1 MLNKDN
7 NDKKMNKEQR
17 HLNVTAIENG
27 TVIDHIPANNVFKV
41 LHILNLENNKNQVLF
56 GDNLDSQK
64 YGKKGIVKVSNTFF
78 EGNEINKIALVAP
91 TATFIEIKNFEVVT
105 KKHVEVPDQIKS
117 IVKCFNPNCITNV
130 ENVPSRFTV
139 VDKENMKLLCHYCEK
154 ITAKNN
160 IVFA

>member
-1 MLNKDN
+1 
-7 NDKKMNKEQR
+7 MNKEQR

-78 EGNEINKIALVAP
+78 DKGEINKIALVAP

-105 KKHVEVPDQIKS
+105 KKQVEVPDQIKR

-130 ENVPSRFTV
+130 ENVTSWFTV
-139 VDKENMKLLCHYCEK
+139 VDKKDMKLLCHYCEK
-154 ITAKNN
+154 ITSRNS
-160 IVFA
+160 IVFK

>member
-1 MLNKDN
+1 
-7 NDKKMNKEQR
+7 MNKEQR

-78 EGNEINKIALVAP
+78 DKGEINKIALVAP

-105 KKHVEVPDQIKS
+105 KKQVEVPDQIKR

-130 ENVPSRFTV
+130 ENVSELVHRG
-139 VDKENMKLLCHYCEK
+139 
-154 ITAKNN
+154 
-160 IVFA
+160 

>member
-1 MLNKDN
+1 
-7 NDKKMNKEQR
+7 MNKEQH

-64 YGKKGIVKVSNTFF
+64 YGKKGLIKVSNTYF
-78 EGNEINKIALVAP
+78 EGNEINKIALVAS
-91 TATFIEIKNFEVVT
+91 TATFIEIKNFKVVN
-105 KKHVEVPDQIKS
+105 KQQVEVPDQIKI

-139 VDKENMKLLCHYCEK
+139 VDKENMRLLCHYCEK
-154 ITAKNN
+154 ITARNN
-160 IVFA
+160 IVFV

>member
-1 MLNKDN
+1 
-7 NDKKMNKEQR
+7 MNKEQR

-56 GDNLDSQK
+56 GDNLDSRK
-64 YGKKGIVKVSNTFF
+64 YGKKGIVKVSNTYFDKS
-78 EGNEINKIALVAP
+78 EINKIALVAP

-105 KKHVEVPDQIKS
+105 KKQIEIPDQIMS

-130 ENVPSRFTV
+130 ESVPSHFTV
-139 VDKENMKLLCHYCEK
+139 VNKEEMKLLCHYCEK
-154 ITAKNN
+154 ITSRNN
-160 IVFA
+160 IVFR

>member
-105 KKHVEVPDQIKS
+105 KKQVEVPDQIKS

>member
-1 MLNKDN
+1 
-7 NDKKMNKEQR
+7 MNKEQR

-56 GDNLDSQK
+56 GVNLDSRK
-64 YGKKGIVKVSNTFF
+64 YGKKGLIKVSNTFF

-91 TATFIEIKNFEVVT
+91 TATFIEIKNFNVVT
-105 KKHVEVPDQIKS
+105 KKQVEVPDQIKS
-117 IVKCFNPNCITNV
+117 IVKCFNPNCISNV

-154 ITAKNN
+154 ITARNN
-160 IVFA
+160 IVFF

>member
-1 MLNKDN
+1 
-7 NDKKMNKEQR
+7 MNKEQR

-78 EGNEINKIALVAP
+78 DKGEINKIALVAP

-105 KKHVEVPDQIKS
+105 KKQVEVPDQIKQ

-130 ENVPSRFTV
+130 ENVTSWFTV
-139 VDKENMKLLCHYCEK
+139 VDKKEMKLLCHYCEK
-154 ITAKNN
+154 ITSRNS
-160 IVFA
+160 IVFK

>member
-1 MLNKDN
+1 
-7 NDKKMNKEQR
+7 MNKEQR

-56 GDNLDSQK
+56 GDNLDSRK
-64 YGKKGIVKVSNTFF
+64 FGKKGIVKVSNTYFDK
-78 EGNEINKIALVAP
+78 GEINKIALVAP

-105 KKHVEVPDQIKS
+105 KKQVEVPDQIMS

-130 ENVPSRFTV
+130 ESVPSRFSV
-139 VDKENMKLLCHYCEK
+139 VNKDEMKLLCHYCEK
-154 ITAKNN
+154 ITSRNN
-160 IVFA
+160 IVFR